1 MIKRKKKPSQIFKA
15 IEFAAKAHTGQFRK
29 STNLPYI
36 LHPLGVGRILMEY
49 DFPEEVVIAGIL
61 HDTIED
67 TPVTLKDILKHF
79 GKDVKRIVEGA
90 SEPDRSDSWEKRK
103 QHTIDYLK
111 TAPEDVLFVACADK
125 LDNIRA
131 IKKDLNKIGNA
142 LWKRFNAKR
151 EKQSWYYKA
160 LASLFCE
167 RSKEKIGAALFKEF
181 ADEVKLV
188 FETAE

>member
-36 LHPLGVGRILMEY
+36 LHPLGVGRILIEY
-49 DFPEEVVIAGIL
+49 DFSEEVVIAGIL

-67 TPVTLKDILKHF
+67 TSVTLKDILNVF
-79 GKDVKRIVEGA
+79 GRNVKRIVEGA
-90 SEPDRSDSWEKRK
+90 SEPNRSDSWVNRK

-111 TAPEDVLFVACADK
+111 TAPGDVLLVACADK

-131 IKKDLNKIGNA
+131 IKKDINKIGDV
-142 LWKRFNAKR
+142 LWDRFNAKKD
-151 EKQSWYYKA
+151 KQEWYYK
-160 LASLFCE
+160 SLTKAFLG
-167 RSKEKIGAALFKEF
+167 RSKEMVGAALFKEF
-181 ADEVKLV
+181 SSEVNLV
-188 FETAE
+188 FEGAK